1 VRAAGHDGAAT
12 RFDVVALV
20 ASLGGLS
27 ALSEVLGG
35 LPEGFPAHVVAVQH
49 GRGNGDPNRLARLL
63 DRRTPLAVRT
73 AGQGAPVEGRGVSVV
88 PHGQLAEIDHRR
100 RIRLTPAG
108 AAGDRHAGDALL
120 SSLARTAGPRAIG
133 VVLTGML
140 HDGAEGARALKRR
153 GGRLLVQD
161 PATAQAPG
169 MPASTI
175 ATGCVDFVLPLPR
188 IAPALIA
195 LTMAPGGAE
204 LFAVPTPSWA
214 SLGA

>member
-1 VRAAGHDGAAT
+1 
-12 RFDVVALV
+12 VVALV

-35 LPEGFPAHVVAVQH
+35 LPEDFPAHLVAVQH
-49 GRGNGDPNRLARLL
+49 GRSDGDPDRLARLL

-73 AGQGAPVEGRGVSVV
+73 AGEGTSVDGPGVTVV
-88 PHGQLAEIDHRR
+88 PHGQFAEVDQRR
-100 RIRLTPAG
+100 RVRLSPAG
-108 AAGDRHAGDALL
+108 VTGGGRAGDVLL
-120 SSLARTAGPRAIG
+120 SSLGRAVGARAIG

-140 HDGAEGARALKRR
+140 HDGAAGARVVKRH

-161 PATAQAPG
+161 PATARAG
-169 MPASTI
+169 SMPASTI
-175 ATGCVDFVLPLPR
+175 ATGCVDFVLPLAR

-204 LFAVPTPSWA
+204 LFTVPTPSWA
-214 SLGA
+214 SLGT